1 MKEGSK
7 ISYFDSIADKWDSFE
22 NMEVLQNKLS
32 AELGQMK
39 IACDERIL
47 DIGCGTG
54 NLVMA
59 LIKKLGESGKIW
71 AVDISKKM
79 LEVAQ
84 KKITD
89 LRIHWIQS
97 DAENLPFTEGFFDR
111 VMCFSVWPHF
121 NDKVQA
127 ALEIRR
133 VLRRGGTMHIWH
145 LLSRERVNEIHA
157 NADESLRGDVLH
169 SSVQT
174 ASLLENVG
182 FKIIVALED
191 NERYLIT
198 ARKI

>member
-22 NMEVLQNKLS
+22 NMEALQNKLN
-32 AELGQMK
+32 AGLGQMK

-89 LRIHWIQS
+89 FQIHWIQS

-145 LLSRERVNEIHA
+145 LLSRERINEIHA
-157 NADESLRGDVLH
+157 NADESLRGDFLH